1 MKNKTNVQVVKKIME
16 TGSPMNQLFVMDA
29 LKKWSDYII
38 KHEAETLKQL
48 ENTMIYGPAW
58 VDAAKHVKNMLD
70 EHYASV

>member
-1 MKNKTNVQVVKKIME
+1 MKNKTNVQLVKKIME

-38 KHEAETLKQL
+38 DHEAEVLKQL

-58 VDAAKHVKNMLD
+58 VDAAKHCRKMLD
-70 EHYASV
+70 EHYAA